1 MRPKAMISS
10 GAPSAESGV
19 AHGICP
25 GGGDGDGEMGGGEG
39 GEGGS
44 GGGGGEGGDGGGD
57 GGIGGVSLQRQ
68 FLEGE
73 HEPLLLE
80 LYQSWF
86 A

>member
-1 MRPKAMISS
+1 M
-10 GAPSAESGV
+10 
-19 AHGICP
+19 
-25 GGGDGDGEMGGGEG
+25 GGDEG

-68 FLEGE
+68 FSEGE